1 MTTHTPQNWTIEL
14 DGEGRTKRIL
24 ITSGKKG
31 FVITDVTTHEV
42 LPMYLQQ
49 GEDIANARL
58 IASAPQMYELL
69 TQVRN
74 YTHEPLPE
82 ELQKEIAHV
91 LYTINTKK

>member
-1 MTTHTPQNWTIEL
+1 MTTHTPPNWIIE
-14 DGEGRTKRIL
+14 
-24 ITSGKKG
+24 TSRQDHQIKKNG
-31 FVITDVTTHEV
+31 FVIAEVTGGRKFTAFSSEE
-42 LPMYLQQ
+42 
-49 GEDIANARL
+49 GEANARL
-58 IASAPQMYELL
+58 IAAAPQMYELL